1 MKYGKRSEREKLY
14 VRRIIKQKKVIQELK
29 SKIMG
34 MKMTILWDKGIIH
47 SPEGMLK
54 ALGISEQSIESL
66 DNTLNENTAERLLMQ
81 QQK

>member
-14 VRRIIKQKKVIQELK
+14 VRRIIKQRKVIQELK
-29 SKIMG
+29 SEIMG
-34 MKMTILWDKGIIH
+34 MNMTIFWDEDIIH
-47 SPEGMLK
+47 RPEEMLK
-54 ALGISEQSIESL
+54 ALGMSEQSIESL